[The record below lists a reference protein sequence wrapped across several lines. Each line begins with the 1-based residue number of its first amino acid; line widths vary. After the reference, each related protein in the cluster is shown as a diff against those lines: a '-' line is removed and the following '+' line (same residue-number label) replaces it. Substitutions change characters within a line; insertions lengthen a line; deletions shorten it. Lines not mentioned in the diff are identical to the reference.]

1 VKQLIAVPTETRAEI
16 VVEVEA
22 EDARPTVRGG
32 SARAAP
38 VERATTTFEES
49 IATIAPVVA
58 GAVARLSGA
67 AEGISEVTIKFGLK
81 FTAGAGVFIASVGSE
96 ATFEIGLKWTDP
108 AKK

>member
-1 VKQLIAVPTETRAEI
+1 M
-16 VVEVEA
+16 
-22 EDARPTVRGG
+22 
-32 SARAAP
+32 
-38 VERATTTFEES
+38 
-49 IATIAPVVA
+49 A